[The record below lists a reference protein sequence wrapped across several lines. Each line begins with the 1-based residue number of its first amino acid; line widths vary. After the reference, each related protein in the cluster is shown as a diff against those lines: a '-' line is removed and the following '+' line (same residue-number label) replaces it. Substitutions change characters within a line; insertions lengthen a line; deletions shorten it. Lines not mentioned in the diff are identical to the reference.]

1 MGPGVE
7 WTLKSFG
14 TPQESP
20 HGPPRAPELLHRA
33 VCCGGCGCGC
43 ERCRSRNPKLT
54 RRWRWP
60 ASYPS
65 TGLITCAGGVKG
77 ARIPRAF
84 CGEHGC
90 VCGGGGGGGGRWS
103 GVASGCWVRVGR
115 WRVVKW
121 RWRWLNSRSI
131 WDGLRGEALRVG
143 GYVGRVRVR
152 VRVRWWLVHLDGG

>member
-33 VCCGGCGCGC
+33 MCCGGCGCGC

-54 RRWRWP
+54 RRWWWP

-65 TGLITCAGGVKG
+65 TGSSTCAGGG
-77 ARIPRAF
+77 RRGSNTSSILRRTRLRA
-84 CGEHGC
+84 C
-90 VCGGGGGGGGRWS
+90 VGGVGVGWGTWWGGW
-103 GVASGCWVRVGR
+103 WIRVGR